1 MEPLRIGT
9 RGSKLALYQSNRVAD
24 MLRERLGRECELV
37 ILKTRG
43 DVDRSKPVADLGVVG
58 AFTKEL
64 ERALLE
70 GEVDLA
76 VHSLKDLPTTLP
88 PGLCV
93 AAQPERALVHDV
105 LLIHPD
111 AHDPEAPGGVPL
123 REGSTLGTAS
133 LRRQAQ
139 LAAVRP
145 DLQPQAIRGN
155 VPTRVGMAKDR
166 TVDAVVLAAAGVTRL
181 ELDLAPLHVHALPTA
196 QFLPAPAQGA
206 LGIEVREG
214 DAELRAA
221 LEAIHDRGVAR
232 ATAAEREL
240 LHGLGVG
247 CSVPLGA
254 LATVAPDGALE
265 LRAALGPARFAPGSR
280 PALRQVRVRAA
291 EPEAAA
297 ALALRAIGDV
307 SLEAPASL
315 AGKRVLI
322 ARDPSR
328 AASLCAA
335 ITEVGGEASA
345 RPATAVEPCGDA
357 AAARAAFDALPAD
370 GWLLFTSA
378 VAVERF
384 VAVVGEVDLGA
395 RKVGAVGPATA
406 RALAAAGLPLDL
418 LPETAS
424 GAGLAAAFQAAGGGS
439 ALWPCAEG
447 ARRELPDVLGDAVA
461 ELPIYRSRAARPLS
475 EAEQQVDA
483 IVCASPK
490 AAQAL
495 LADGVYDGPQW
506 VAIGPTT
513 AKELEARG
521 ISAHTASSPTDAGLL
536 EALGRALG

>member
-1 MEPLRIGT
+1 VEPLRIGT

-111 AHDPEAPGGVPL
+111 AHDPDAPGVPL

-145 DLQPQAIRGN
+145 DLKPQAIRGN

-181 ELDLAPLHVHALPTA
+181 ELDLAPLHVHALPTER
-196 QFLPAPAQGA
+196 FLPAPAQGA
-206 LGIEVREG
+206 LGIEVRES
-214 DAELRAA
+214 DTELRAA
-221 LEAIHDRGVAR
+221 LEAIHDGGVAR

-254 LATVAPDGALE
+254 LATVSPDGAVD

-291 EPEAAA
+291 EPDSAA

-307 SLEAPASL
+307 SLEAPAAL
-315 AGKRVLI
+315 AGKRVLV
-322 ARDPSR
+322 ARDPAR

-345 RPATAVEPCGDA
+345 RPAMAVEPCGDA
-357 AAARAAFDALPAD
+357 AAARAALDALPAD

-384 VAVVGEVDLGA
+384 LAVVGEVELGG

-406 RALAAAGLPLDL
+406 RALATAGLPVDL

-424 GAGLAAAFQAAGGGS
+424 GAGLATAFQAAGGTR
-439 ALWPCAEG
+439 ALWPCAAD
-447 ARRELPDVLGDAVA
+447 ARRELSDALGDAVV
-461 ELPIYRSRAARPLS
+461 ELPLYRSHAARPLS

-495 LADGVYDGPQW
+495 LADGVHDGARW
-506 VAIGPTT
+506 IAIGPTT
-513 AKELEARG
+513 AAELETLG
-521 ISAHTASSPTDAGLL
+521 ITAHTASSPTDAGLL
-536 EALGRALG
+536 EALGEALG